1 MRVHTDREN
10 MQMIVTG
17 LSQSDMQV
25 CMGEET

>member
-10 MQMIVTG
+10 MQMIVIG